1 MARPLPLLAIIM
13 RVDAYFTANGL
24 HPVNEEQLECL
35 ADSYRTAEAFEMT
48 DDWSARLG
56 LPEDVYSDLCAW
68 IEENEGVSD
77 DSRSNGPR
85 R

>member
-13 RVDAYFTANGL
+13 RVDAYFTANGQD
-24 HPVNEEQLECL
+24 PISEEQLDCL
-35 ADSYRTAEAFEMT
+35 ADSYRTAEALELA
-48 DDWSARLG
+48 DDLSARLG
-56 LPEDVYSDLCAW
+56 LPEDIYSDLCSW
-68 IEENEGVSD
+68 IEGNEGVSD